1 MNKAQYQEKVFIAS
15 AEKELKANGI
25 EPDLVDLFSMFDNK
39 LTLSENKANLKA
51 IIKEQLPIVSIDKKQ
66 VQAQQ
71 EEYVQSLIESQEY
84 IYNDTESLY
93 SPIYESMEKIKLGLA
108 HFVMIKSRM
117 ALGKSFH
124 VKNALKKYNLDY
136 VVINN
141 ITSAYLFRAL
151 YENNNRTIWLKDCAR
166 IFTTKET
173 LELLKNACETEPEN
187 RIVTRFNYS
196 DDQKELPRSFV
207 FSGTIVMDYNSM
219 VNLKYNDDFQA
230 LKSRA
235 EYIELV
241 FSQTDM
247 KTIMLHIAKTEQEKK
262 ITDWLLANFDF
273 TYQFNLRHQQKAFRD
288 YEYAIK
294 KGLDWQVYLK
304 TQLERNSSPIKALL
318 YQFIG
323 NSYVKK
329 SYLIKQLIINGLV
342 NSKRTAYRMI
352 DNWKEI
358 EELYEI
364 NNMVG
369 LKPIVPNLP

>member
-1 MNKAQYQEKVFIAS
+1 MNQWKSK
-15 AEKELKANGI
+15 
-25 EPDLVDLFSMFDNK
+25 
-39 LTLSENKANLKA
+39 
-51 IIKEQLPIVSIDKKQ
+51 
-66 VQAQQ
+66 
-71 EEYVQSLIESQEY
+71 
-84 IYNDTESLY
+84 
-93 SPIYESMEKIKLGLA
+93 YE
-108 HFVMIKSRM
+108 
-117 ALGKSFH
+117 
-124 VKNALKKYNLDY
+124 LDY

-173 LELLKNACETEPEN
+173 LEMLKNACETEPEN

-196 DDQKELPRSFV
+196 DDQKELPRSFI
-207 FSGTIVMDYNSM
+207 FSGSIVMDYNSM

-241 FSQTDM
+241 FSHDDM
-247 KTIMLHIAKTEQEKK
+247 KAIMIHIAKTEEEKK
-262 ITDWLLANFDF
+262 ITEWLLTNFDF

-288 YEYAIK
+288 YKYANQ
-294 KGLDWQVYLK
+294 KGLDWQNYLK

-318 YQFIG
+318 YQFVG
-323 NSYVKK
+323 DGYVKK
-329 SYLIKQLIINGLV
+329 SYLVKQLIVNNMV
-342 NSKRTAYRMI
+342 NSKRTAYRLI

-369 LKPIVPNLP
+369 LKPFVPNLP